1 MYRVKPPSKALSARQ
16 AFDIEGLSNFA
27 DDKAA
32 RHHKAFS
39 GEVEIGILPSRQ
51 GSAFAPFLTM
61 AARPLVLQYAA
72 RSRFAG
78 QNGLT

>member
-1 MYRVKPPSKALSARQ
+1 MYRVKPPSKALGARQ

-39 GEVEIGILPSRQ
+39 GEVEIGSFSPPGYPRHIRTDGRDGNRDLRIVQSW
-51 GSAFAPFLTM
+51 
-61 AARPLVLQYAA
+61 
-72 RSRFAG
+72 
-78 QNGLT
+78 